1 MPEWT
6 EKMVSQFRKLRSE
19 GLNLTQIA
27 DAMGLSKG
35 AVIGK
40 NRRINR
46 PWENMPQPKKTP
58 HALVISPVKTVPRAA
73 GTYRACQFP
82 IGDPRKPSFHFCNA
96 ASVPGKPYCA
106 DHCAIA
112 YIQVRDRRED
122 AA

>member
-19 GLNLTQIA
+19 GLNLTQVA

-46 PWENMPQPKKTP
+46 P
-58 HALVISPVKTVPRAA
+58 A